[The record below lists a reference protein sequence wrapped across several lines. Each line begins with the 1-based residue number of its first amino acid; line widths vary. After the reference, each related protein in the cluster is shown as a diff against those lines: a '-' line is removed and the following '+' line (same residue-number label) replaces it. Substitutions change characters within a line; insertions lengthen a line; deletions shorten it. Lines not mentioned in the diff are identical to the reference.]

1 MEQQLQLKPIDY
13 TPLFQEGIFKDDV
26 SEYSQLLFKKTG
38 IFCPCTN
45 NIHNNKANFRHQHI
59 KTQKHKNWLKS
70 LQEDSPMLLKELQD
84 LKEENKDLKIRN
96 GHLTTNQLKLE
107 RQNNQFKIQIEN
119 TEDNKDEVSE
129 IEEYF
134 KQQML
139 EKKHKFQNKR
149 QQFKVKKE
157 ELKNKINKLQ
167 EIIEEKENIIQENK
181 SKYETKI
188 DELLENQENYEMN
201 HYKNIIIGQNNI
213 ETLSNLSSIR
223 PFDDDDNETYNSN
236 IETLSDNISVN
247 NISSS
252 SSSQKYKN
260 DFHYITEEEL
270 KEYNELK
277 ELKKIFANTEDKFE
291 KLIKV
296 LFDWSLNED
305 EDENEEDGEE
315 DEDKHE
321 EEDEDE
327 EEEEDEHE
335 EEDEDEDER

>member
-1 MEQQLQLKPIDY
+1 MDQQLQLKPIDY

-45 NIHNNKANFRHQHI
+45 NIHNNKANFRHHHI

-119 TEDNKDEVSE
+119 TEDNKDEVNE

-134 KQQML
+134 KERML

-157 ELKNKINKLQ
+157 ELKNKINNLQ

-188 DELLENQENYEMN
+188 DELIANFDKYEMK
-201 HYKNIIIGQNNI
+201 HYENIVIGQNNI
-213 ETLSNLSSIR
+213 ETLSNLSSIQQ
-223 PFDDDDNETYNSN
+223 FDDDDDNETYESN
-236 IETLSDNISVN
+236 IETLPDNISVN
-247 NISSS
+247 NLSSS

-305 EDENEEDGEE
+305 DDEDE
-315 DEDKHE
+315 HE
-321 EEDEDE
+321 EEEADE
-327 EEEEDEHE
+327 EQEEDE